1 MSGNEVVVVT
11 GGAGFIGS
19 HVVDLLLDRGYEVR
33 VIDNLVGGREINL
46 AHHKGNAKLHFLQ
59 SDIRAIEPGAS
70 VFQGAACVIHFAG
83 IGDIV
88 PSIEQPLEYMSANAQ
103 GTVQVLAYSTI
114 SPDTM

>member
-1 MSGNEVVVVT
+1 MSGNQVAVVT

-46 AHHKGNAKLHFLQ
+46 EHHKDNARLHFLK
-59 SDIRAIEPGAS
+59 SDIRSLEA
-70 VFQGAACVIHFAG
+70 GAAIFKGAGCVIHFAG

-88 PSIEQPLEYMSANAQ
+88 PSIEQPLEYMSVN
-103 GTVQVLAYSTI
+103 
-114 SPDTM
+114 